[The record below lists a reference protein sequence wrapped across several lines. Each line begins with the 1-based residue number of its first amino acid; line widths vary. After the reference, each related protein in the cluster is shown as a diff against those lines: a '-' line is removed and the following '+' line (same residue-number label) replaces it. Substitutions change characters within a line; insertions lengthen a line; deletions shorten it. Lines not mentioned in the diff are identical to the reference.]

1 MTTELWMM
9 HSKDPS
15 VVSIF
20 LLCFP
25 YPEKQSKNKNKNKCT
40 LPIFPRHGIPKEEAP
55 PTEILES

>member
-15 VVSIF
+15 VVSIA

-25 YPEKQSKNKNKNKCT
+25 YPEKQKKQNKNKRT
-40 LPIFPRHGIPKEEAP
+40 IPIFPRHGIPKEETP

>member
-15 VVSIF
+15 VVF
-20 LLCFP
+20 MGVLCFP
-25 YPEKQSKNKNKNKCT
+25 YPEKTKTKTNAQFLYSQGT
-40 LPIFPRHGIPKEEAP
+40 GFPEEDP

>member
-15 VVSIF
+15 VVSIS

-25 YPEKQSKNKNKNKCT
+25 YPEKQSKNKTKRT
-40 LPIFPRHGIPKEEAP
+40 IPIFPRHGIPKEEAP